1 MFLKKG
7 CKLYVRIDHK
17 IGEETLPDKKLQE
30 HLSYVNKIASER
42 YFIAGGFTNST
53 KTGGMVIM
61 EAKNL
66 EEANE
71 VSQKDPIVQNGFYR
85 SEIFEWELAVLSN
98 DINK

>member
-1 MFLKKG
+1 MKKG

-17 IGEETLPDKKLQE
+17 NSEKTLSEQILQE
-30 HLSYVNKIASER
+30 HLSYVQKIANER
-42 YFIAGGFTNST
+42 YFIGGGFTNSK

-61 EAKNL
+61 EAKDL

-71 VSQKDPIVQNGFYR
+71 ISQKDPIVQNGFYR

-98 DINK
+98 DICE